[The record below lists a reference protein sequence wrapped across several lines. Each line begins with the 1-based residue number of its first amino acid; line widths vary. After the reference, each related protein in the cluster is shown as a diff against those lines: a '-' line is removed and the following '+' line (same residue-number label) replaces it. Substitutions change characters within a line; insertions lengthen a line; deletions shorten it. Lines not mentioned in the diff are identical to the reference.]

1 MNKTKCIL
9 STGTFFRISK
19 DMNEAIE
26 YANKF
31 NIGGVEL
38 GFLFFEELENT
49 NLNEKTIAILK
60 NFNWNSFHA
69 PGDKKIRYKD
79 NEYFHNV
86 IKKIKELALLANC
99 KHITIH
105 AEQIE
110 DFDFVVSAFGNDF
123 NICIENV
130 RPKDEFDNEK
140 LIKLLNQNKNLY
152 FTFDTAHALEFSID
166 KFQNLYKSLKHKIKQ
181 IHLSLTH
188 NNRFHNFVN
197 NCPNKEFIKALE
209 IIRDAKCP
217 IVIEAGLRDGFDKE
231 LIEQEIQFVKTF
243 FN

>member
-1 MNKTKCIL
+1 MSKTKCLL

-19 DMNEAIE
+19 DMNEAIN
-26 YANKF
+26 YANQF
-31 NIGGVEL
+31 NIDGVEL

-49 NLNEKTIAILK
+49 VLDQETISILK
-60 NFNWNSFHA
+60 KFNYNSFHA

-79 NEYFHNV
+79 NEFFNKIV
-86 IKKIKELALLANC
+86 KKIKKLASLTNC
-99 KHITIH
+99 RNITIH

-110 DFDFVVSAFGNDF
+110 DFNFVISTFSGDF
-123 NICIENV
+123 NLCIENV
-130 RPKDEFDNEK
+130 RPKDGFDNDK
-140 LIKLLNQNKNLY
+140 LIELLINNPKLY
-152 FTFDTAHALEFSID
+152 FTFDTAHAMEFSID
-166 KFQNLYKSLKHKIKQ
+166 EFKNLYKKMKHKVKQ

-197 NCPNKEFIKALE
+197 NCPNNTFIEALE
-209 IIRDAKCP
+209 IIKDSKCP

-231 LIEQEIQFVKTF
+231 LIEKEIKFVKTF